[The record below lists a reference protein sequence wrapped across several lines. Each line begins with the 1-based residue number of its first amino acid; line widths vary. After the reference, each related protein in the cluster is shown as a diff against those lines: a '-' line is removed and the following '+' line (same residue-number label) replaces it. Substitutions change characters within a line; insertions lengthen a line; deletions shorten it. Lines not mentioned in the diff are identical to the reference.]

1 MRLFE
6 VRPGDHINL
15 DQVASVREIQAS
27 QRSNTNHPGLVAWI
41 TMSSQE
47 TFYLANDALD
57 RLMRAIAQE

>member
-27 QRSNTNHPGLVAWI
+27 QRSNTNPRGLVAWI